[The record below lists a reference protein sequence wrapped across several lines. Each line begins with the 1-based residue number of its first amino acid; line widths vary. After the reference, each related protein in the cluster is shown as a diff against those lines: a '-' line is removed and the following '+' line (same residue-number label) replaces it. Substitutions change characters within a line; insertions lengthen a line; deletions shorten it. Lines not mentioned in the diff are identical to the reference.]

1 MADKKQRFAIISRFE
16 KNAREKGVTLQPIN
30 KYSQQW
36 AADAMIES
44 YGYED
49 CLDIVDYYFIVS
61 ASPDWS
67 WLAYNSEKLVQ
78 SRQAEV
84 EDKALRARLRQGA
97 KKWLEN

>member
-16 KNAREKGVTLQPIN
+16 KNAREKGVAIQPIN

-44 YGYED
+44 YGYEQS
-49 CLDIVDYYFIVS
+49 LDIVDYYFVVS

-67 WLAYNSEKLVQ
+67 WLAYNSERLIQ
-78 SRQAEV
+78 SKALE
-84 EDKALRARLRQGA
+84 EDDRVLRARLRQGA
-97 KKWLEN
+97 KKWLEG

>member
-1 MADKKQRFAIISRFE
+1 MADKKQRFAIISKFE
-16 KNAREKGVTLQPIN
+16 KLARQKGFSIQPIN

-44 YGYED
+44 YGYEQS
-49 CLDIVDYYFIVS
+49 LEIVDYYFSVS

-67 WLAYNSEKLVQ
+67 WLAYNSERLVQ
-78 SRQAEV
+78 SKVSEE
-84 EDKALRARLRQGA
+84 EDRMLRARLREGA